1 MVGFNA
7 APQNMK
13 KYKKEGFLHATDC
26 KGYDS
31 YFLLPDNIEIDESE
45 FHYDGTEVANNRTAQ
60 SQLARS
66 YAKHNVKNRQNRIIL
81 TKFAEMVA

>member
-1 MVGFNA
+1 MVGYNDA
-7 APQNMK
+7 SQSMK

-31 YFLLPDNIEIDESE
+31 YFLLPDNLEITEDE
-45 FHYDGTEVANNRTAQ
+45 FHYDGTEVTNSRTAQ

-81 TKFAEMVA
+81 NKFAEMVA